1 MIPFTFG
8 FLFGSGLVIAA
19 VSLVLKTTSD
29 DVYRMD
35 SDFDPWEEEE
45 FWDDYHRNI

>member
-1 MIPFTFG
+1 MIPFVFG
-8 FLFGSGLVIAA
+8 AFFGGAVILGA

>member
-1 MIPFTFG
+1 MIG
-8 FLFGSGLVIAA
+8 FLAGAIIGGAMVLAA

-35 SDFDPWEEEE
+35 SDFDPWEEDE

>member
-1 MIPFTFG
+1 MIPFIFG
-8 FLFGSGLVIAA
+8 AFFGGAVIAAA

-45 FWDDYHRNI
+45 FWDDYNRNI